1 MIVHLAGSYF
11 SCDTVNIHKEAEM
24 LLILILKVL
33 CFPMFDR
40 ERELLDETM
49 RCLCQSLL
57 LL

>member
-24 LLILILKVL
+24 LLILILNVL

-40 ERELLDETM
+40 ERAF
-49 RCLCQSLL
+49 R
-57 LL
+57 

>member
-11 SCDTVNIHKEAEM
+11 SCDTVNMHKKAEM

-40 ERELLDETM
+40 ERAF
-49 RCLCQSLL
+49 R
-57 LL
+57 